1 MTGILIVDKPK
12 DWTSFDIVA
21 KIRRISG
28 EKKVG
33 HSGTLDPMATGVM
46 TLLLGGATGFADL
59 LPVHDKE
66 YIADLKLGII
76 TDTLDITGKVIEN
89 REFDIS
95 KEEFADAAFGFTGEI
110 TQIPPMYS
118 AVSVNG
124 ERLYKIARRGETA
137 ERPER
142 RVKIE
147 KLEIL
152 ESDEKN
158 GHYRI
163 FVACSSGTYIRTL
176 ISDIGEKLGCGAV
189 MTDLRRVKANG
200 FTLSDSIGIAE
211 IKGASQ
217 PCDIEKHIIPVDS
230 AFQIYQGLTVSEAQ
244 ARRFSNGGELFTDRL
259 RDCKA
264 EGLYRVYSP
273 GGDFLGLGSNNG
285 DGALRIVKVFV
296 NK

>member
-95 KEEFADAAFGFTGEI
+95 KEELT
-110 TQIPPMYS
+110 
-118 AVSVNG
+118 
-124 ERLYKIARRGETA
+124 
-137 ERPER
+137 
-142 RVKIE
+142 
-147 KLEIL
+147 
-152 ESDEKN
+152 
-158 GHYRI
+158 
-163 FVACSSGTYIRTL
+163 
-176 ISDIGEKLGCGAV
+176 IS
-189 MTDLRRVKANG
+189 
-200 FTLSDSIGIAE
+200 FSDSTL
-211 IKGASQ
+211 
-217 PCDIEKHIIPVDS
+217 PLIE
-230 AFQIYQGLTVSEAQ
+230 AAWRMFCVS
-244 ARRFSNGGELFTDRL
+244 F
-259 RDCKA
+259 
-264 EGLYRVYSP
+264 
-273 GGDFLGLGSNNG
+273 
-285 DGALRIVKVFV
+285 ALV
-296 NK
+296 